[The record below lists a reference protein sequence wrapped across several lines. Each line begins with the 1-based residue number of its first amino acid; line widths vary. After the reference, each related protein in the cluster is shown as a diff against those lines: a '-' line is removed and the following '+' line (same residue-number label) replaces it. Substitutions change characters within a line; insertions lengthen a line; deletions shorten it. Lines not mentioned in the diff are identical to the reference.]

1 MVYCVNTVFTWRNLL
16 VFSIRYG
23 TTGVLRH
30 GRRTS
35 QVRELVCKVF
45 SNFSREA
52 DAICIM
58 YLYLSARHPPSF
70 VLPVTSVA
78 LIVSY
83 FDSFHLEMNVS
94 WVDLVHL
101 PQCCSSKSALK
112 METVRFSETL
122 VSTYKFTRRYNQ
134 EKQQRQL
141 NKTDSVLQNHSR
153 VYATRRF
160 VIVFI
165 HFRN

>member
-35 QVRELVCKVF
+35 QVRELMCKVF

-58 YLYLSARHPPSF
+58 YLYLSARHP
-70 VLPVTSVA
+70 PVTSVA

-134 EKQQRQL
+134 EKQKRQL
-141 NKTDSVLQNHSR
+141 NKTNSMLQNLSW

-165 HFRN
+165 HLRN